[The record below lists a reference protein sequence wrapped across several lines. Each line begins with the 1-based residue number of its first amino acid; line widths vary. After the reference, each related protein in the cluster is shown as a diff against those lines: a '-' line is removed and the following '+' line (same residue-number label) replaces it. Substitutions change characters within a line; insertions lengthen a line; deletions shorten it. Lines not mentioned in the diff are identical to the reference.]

1 MYIALVHL
9 MKIYERIMATC
20 INYYQRLIQ
29 CIRHIFFQR
38 VPLIYPSMKIKI
50 CIRWA
55 DLMEGIKSYQ
65 SCLEELRE
73 STCYNEHMELGNKFI
88 ARTYDEIIR
97 VLADVMI
104 LNEDDTV
111 TINQKSYPHI

>member
-1 MYIALVHL
+1 
-9 MKIYERIMATC
+9 
-20 INYYQRLIQ
+20 
-29 CIRHIFFQR
+29 
-38 VPLIYPSMKIKI
+38 
-50 CIRWA
+50 
-55 DLMEGIKSYQ
+55 MEGIKSYQ

-73 STCYNEHMELGNKFI
+73 STGYNEHMELGNKFI

-111 TINQKSYPHI
+111 TINQKSYPHIQFKRGLEFRFIVYGVSCKCVIRE